1 MSTAENKIKFGLS
14 RVYYALATIA
24 ADGTATYGNPK
35 AFPGAVS
42 LSLDPQGENTPF
54 YADNI
59 VYWMGVGNTG
69 YQGDLEMAMIT
80 DTVLKDIFGYKEGGN
95 GLLYEDAAATAVH
108 FALLF
113 QVEGDVS
120 GSRHVFY
127 NCTATRPNTG
137 GSTKQETVEPQ
148 TETITLTATTVH
160 VAALDADIVKAKKT
174 STGDSD
180 TVYSGWFTAV
190 TTPTAVAATT

>member
-14 RVYYALATIA
+14 RVYYAIATIA

-95 GLLYEDAAATAVH
+95 GLLYEDGRLLPYTSRSSSRSRATSPDPGTFFTTARRPVRTP
-108 FALLF
+108 ADLP
-113 QVEGDVS
+113 
-120 GSRHVFY
+120 SRRLSSR
-127 NCTATRPNTG
+127 RPRR
-137 GSTKQETVEPQ
+137 S
-148 TETITLTATTVH
+148 L
-160 VAALDADIVKAKKT
+160 
-174 STGDSD
+174 
-180 TVYSGWFTAV
+180 
-190 TTPTAVAATT
+190 

>member
-14 RVYYALATIA
+14 RVYYAIATIA

-127 NCTATRPNTG
+127 NCTATRPSISGQTTDE
-137 GSTKQETVEPQ
+137 SIEPQ
-148 TETITLTATTVH
+148 TETLNITATAINVPAISKNLVKARCAETLTSQY
-160 VAALDADIVKAKKT
+160 T
-174 STGDSD
+174 SW
-180 TVYSGWFTAV
+180 YTAV
-190 TTPTAVAATT
+190 YQPTALA